1 MNKKVDALL
10 EDFMDN
16 GEFVS
21 VIIEEPISYVAIR
34 LGHLV
39 GVGMMRCMPGDTFD
53 RHFGYSNAL
62 RKALKD
68 ICEQREKIERSQI
81 EHDKALIKQR
91 LLAEDKEYAERMRY
105 ARHILDL
112 VVAMSNE

>member
-10 EDFMDN
+10 EDFVDN

-21 VIIEEPISYVAIR
+21 IIIEKPISYIAIT
-34 LGHLV
+34 LDGLV

-53 RHFGYSNAL
+53 HHFGYSNAL

-68 ICEQREKIERSQI
+68 ICEQREKIERTKH
-81 EHDKALIKQR
+81 EHEKAEKRDMEYIKSLPTHEKAIRLLELIK
-91 LLAEDKEYAERMRY
+91 EYNNA
-105 ARHILDL
+105 
-112 VVAMSNE
+112 

>member
-34 LGHLV
+34 LGDLV

-68 ICEQREKIERSQI
+68 ICEQREKIERTRR
-81 EHDKALIKQR
+81 EHEKAEKRDAEYIKSLPTYDKIFRLIALIN
-91 LLAEDKEYAERMRY
+91 EYSNY
-105 ARHILDL
+105 A
-112 VVAMSNE
+112 

>member
-68 ICEQREKIERSQI
+68 ICEQREKIERTRR
-81 EHDKALIKQR
+81 EHEKVEKRDTEYIKSLHTYDKIFRLIALMN
-91 LLAEDKEYAERMRY
+91 EYSNY
-105 ARHILDL
+105 A
-112 VVAMSNE
+112 

>member
-21 VIIEEPISYVAIR
+21 VIIEEPISYVAIK
-34 LGHLV
+34 LGDLV

-68 ICEQREKIERSQI
+68 IYEQREKIERTKREHEKVI
-81 EHDKALIKQR
+81 EKDYKQTQSLSACDKVLRLIALIN
-91 LLAEDKEYAERMRY
+91 EYNNY
-105 ARHILDL
+105 A
-112 VVAMSNE
+112 